1 MLELKFMRENVEM
14 LKEMLK
20 NRNSNIDMDAFVA
33 LDAKR
38 REVLSEV
45 ETLKRDRNNVSA
57 EIANLK
63 KEKKDAS
70 HLIEKMGG
78 VSSKIKELDAELVE
92 IDEEIKNIQMTI
104 PNVYHPSTP
113 IGPDEDSN
121 KEIRRWGEPRKFD
134 FEPKAHWDIGEGLGI
149 LDFERGSKLSGSR
162 FVLYRGAAARLER
175 ALISF
180 MLDTHT
186 LEHGYTEHITPFMVK
201 AEICE
206 GTGQLPKFEEDMY
219 KTTDDMYLISTSEIT
234 MTNIHR
240 KEILEQSELPKY
252 YTAYSPCFRREAGSY
267 GRDVKGLIRLHQFNK
282 VEMVKITDAESSYDE
297 LEKMVNNAET
307 ILQRLELPYRVI
319 QLCSGDLG
327 FSAAKTYD
335 LEVWLP
341 SQNKYREISSC
352 SNCEAFQAR
361 RMGLKYKVGD
371 TVEVL
376 ITGVSEEDDD
386 QEYIIASRK
395 KIEVEKN
402 WEKIEDSFKNKTVLE
417 GEVTKKIKGGYL
429 VQALFHA
436 GFLPNSLSEIP
447 ENEEKV
453 NGRKVQVIVKDIKV
467 DPKDKRNKKITY
479 SVKDIKLAEQAKEF
493 AGLEVG
499 QTVDCVVTE
508 VLEFGLAVDINAL
521 KGFIHISEVSWKRLD
536 KLADAYKVGDK
547 IKAVV
552 VSLDEAKKNVK
563 ISEINLMK
571 EM

>member
-186 LEHGYTEHITPFMVK
+186 QEHGYTEHLTPFMVK
-201 AEICE
+201 AEVCE

-219 KTTDDMYLISTSEIT
+219 RTTDDMYLISTSEIS

-240 KEILEQSELPKY
+240 KEILEQAELPKY

-267 GRDVKGLIRLHQFNK
+267 GKDVKGLIRVHQFNK
-282 VEMVKITDAESSYDE
+282 VEMVKITDAETSYDE
-297 LEKMVNNAET
+297 LEKMVKNAET
-307 ILQRLELPYRVI
+307 ILQKLELPYRVI
-319 QLCSGDLG
+319 QLCSGDIG

-352 SNCEAFQAR
+352 SNCEDFQAR
-361 RMGLKYKVGD
+361 RMGLKYRVAGD
-371 TVEVL
+371 NR
-376 ITGVSEEDDD
+376 SE
-386 QEYIIASRK
+386 
-395 KIEVEKN
+395 
-402 WEKIEDSFKNKTVLE
+402 FCHTL
-417 GEVTKKIKGGYL
+417 
-429 VQALFHA
+429 
-436 GFLPNSLSEIP
+436 
-447 ENEEKV
+447 
-453 NGRKVQVIVKDIKV
+453 NG
-467 DPKDKRNKKITY
+467 
-479 SVKDIKLAEQAKEF
+479 S
-493 AGLEVG
+493 
-499 QTVDCVVTE
+499 
-508 VLEFGLAVDINAL
+508 GLAVGRTLVAIMENYQQEDGSFLIPKAL
-521 KGFIHISEVSWKRLD
+521 VPYMGGLD
-536 KLADAYKVGDK
+536 
-547 IKAVV
+547 VV
-552 VSLDEAKKNVK
+552 KK
-563 ISEINLMK
+563 
-571 EM
+571 